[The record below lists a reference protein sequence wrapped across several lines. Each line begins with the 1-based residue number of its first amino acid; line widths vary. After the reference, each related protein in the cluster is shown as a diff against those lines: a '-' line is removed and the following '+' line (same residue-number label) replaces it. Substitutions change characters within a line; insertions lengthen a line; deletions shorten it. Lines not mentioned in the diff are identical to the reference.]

1 MSIFDKMPDLRPR
14 KGPGAGTLRKR
25 TPRDDKGRYELATL
39 LLDNEKD
46 SAISY
51 LEAAANDN
59 HAASL
64 DLLGM
69 LYAVG
74 EVVEKDP
81 KRAFSYFKKAATL
94 GDTNGKY
101 HYAMALREGFGC
113 KSNPETSFAWLRMAA
128 KDGQPEA
135 MFSVAQT
142 LEKGFGTQKDQKQ
155 AEFLFASAAKEGHRE
170 AICRQIEHFLNGPNI
185 NFREASRWIKLAA
198 SEDIPVGM
206 LTYARQILESPSPD
220 VIQAITL
227 LERAVSI
234 GDVLSMCELAWLWKD
249 GLFTKKDMVQAIVY
263 AHMASSNNHLNA
275 KKWLEEWRAEADA
288 DTLMQVIEI
297 ISLGNREEI
306 IRTLRLRQE
315 TLSLI

>member
-14 KGPGAGTLRKR
+14 QGLGTGTVKKR

-74 EVVEKDP
+74 EVVERDP
-81 KRAFSYFKKAATL
+81 KRAFSYFKKAANL

-113 KSNPETSFAWLRMAA
+113 NPNPETSFAWLRIAA
-128 KDGQPEA
+128 KEGQPEA

-142 LEKGFGTQKDQKQ
+142 LEKGFGTEKDPEQ
-155 AEFLFASAAKEGHRE
+155 AELLFASAANEGHKE
-170 AICRQIEHFLNGPNI
+170 AICRQIEHFLTGPNI
-185 NFREASRWIKLAA
+185 NLREASHWIQLAA
-198 SEDIPVGM
+198 SEDIPIGM
-206 LTYARQILESPSPD
+206 LTYARQILESQTPD

-234 GDVLSMCELAWLWKD
+234 GDVLSMCELAWLWKE
-249 GLFTKKDMVQAIVY
+249 GRFTKKDIVQAIVY
-263 AHMASSNNHLNA
+263 AHMASSNNHPNA
-275 KKWLEEWRAEADA
+275 TKWLEEWRFEADEE
-288 DTLMQVIEI
+288 TLMQVIEI
-297 ISLGNREEI
+297 VSLGNREEI
-306 IRTLRLRQE
+306 IRSLRLRQE
-315 TLSLI
+315 TLSLV